1 MLPKS
6 IPFVLA
12 SIAVTAMG
20 CGGASPPPAKPPVAS
35 TPAPAE
41 ASSPPAIAAPAS
53 SPTASTV
60 SISDDIRTKCGISD
74 TDAYFPFDSARL
86 TSKDRTPLDSVAKCF
101 VSGPLKGRPLKLIG
115 HADPRG
121 EADYNMTL
129 GLSRADSV
137 GQYLMAR
144 GMNRGKTKTTT
155 RGSMD
160 ATGTDES
167 TWQNDRRVDVIL
179 GE

>member
-1 MLPKS
+1 MFSKPT
-6 IPFVLA
+6 PFALA
-12 SIAVTAMG
+12 SMALIAMG
-20 CGGASPPPAKPPVAS
+20 CGGASPPPAKPPVTS
-35 TPAPAE
+35 TPAPE
-41 ASSPPAIAAPAS
+41 ASSPTRAAAPAS
-53 SPTASTV
+53 SLTASNV
-60 SISDDIRTKCGISD
+60 SISDDIRTKCGIPVS
-74 TDAYFPFDSARL
+74 DAYFPFDSARL

-137 GQYLMAR
+137 GQYLTAR
-144 GMNRGKTKTTT
+144 GMDRGKTKTTS

-167 TWQNDRRVDVIL
+167 TWQSDRRVDVML
-179 GE
+179 GD

>member
-1 MLPKS
+1 MLS
-6 IPFVLA
+6 NFTPFALA
-12 SIAVTAMG
+12 SMALIAMG
-20 CGGASPPPAKPPVAS
+20 CVGASPPPAKPPVTS
-35 TPAPAE
+35 LPAPE
-41 ASSPPAIAAPAS
+41 ASSPTRAAAPAS
-53 SPTASTV
+53 SPTASNV
-60 SISDDIRTKCGISD
+60 SISDGIRTKCGIPDS
-74 TDAYFPFDSARL
+74 DAYFPFDSARL
-86 TSKDRTPLDSVAKCF
+86 TSKDHTPLDSVARCF

-137 GQYLMAR
+137 GQYLTAR
-144 GMNRGKTKTTT
+144 GMDRGKTKTTS

-167 TWQNDRRVDVIL
+167 TWQNDRRVDVML
-179 GE
+179 GD